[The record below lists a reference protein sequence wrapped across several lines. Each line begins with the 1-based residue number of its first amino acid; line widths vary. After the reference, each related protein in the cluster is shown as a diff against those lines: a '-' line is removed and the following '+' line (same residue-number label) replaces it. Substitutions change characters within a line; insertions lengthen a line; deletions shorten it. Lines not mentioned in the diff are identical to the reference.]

1 MVDRLVCNL
10 IFLHMHE
17 LIFFFFFSSFQDMA
31 EWVERE
37 KEKLKQKESSASS
50 EKTWQLCT
58 GLRCVQGT

>member
-1 MVDRLVCNL
+1 MNW
-10 IFLHMHE
+10 FKKKKN
-17 LIFFFFFSSFQDMA
+17 SSFQDMA

-58 GLRCVQGT
+58 GLRYVQGT